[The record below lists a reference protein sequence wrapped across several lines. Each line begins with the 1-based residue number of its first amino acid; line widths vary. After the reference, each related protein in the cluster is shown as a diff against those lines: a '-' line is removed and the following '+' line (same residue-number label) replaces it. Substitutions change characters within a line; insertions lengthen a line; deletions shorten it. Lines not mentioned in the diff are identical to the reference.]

1 MSHSSAPAGPSSRSG
16 GPPSLDLRPFHIP
29 PVPPTDSPL
38 GICASGNGHVP
49 ATELPQLRASLLQA
63 RTAATA
69 RAQTC
74 DTNRRLLAERLAYE
88 RSSATAAREA
98 GKGKEA
104 ERKRKRDEEAAEEQ
118 PAAKGAA
125 KTASKG
131 VKANRESAAAASAA
145 SKGKQRAIDGRP
157 TTAEADIADSTDAD
171 GDTAMGDTPTSGPSS
186 AVATPASTATASKV
200 PAPNRAQ
207 ATPSAD
213 TDDDMKPPHLPRH
226 PEKKKRRRDQVPES
240 DASGSEEALRR
251 VRAEDS
257 TLGSASP
264 APPVPR
270 TSTQQVASVAGATDA
285 AATVEQKLKSERFS
299 KHSIPIKP
307 PAPGTASAFF
317 VPANPLVPPK
327 PPTNPPQATPK
338 RQSEVTGDFSNAKP
352 GQQIAHSTFQNW
364 VDAYLRP
371 FGEDDLAV
379 LAAKP
384 EDLTPYMIPPLGKH
398 YLERWEEEDLD
409 PSQRHSTSSSF
420 TSPLEPPILPRLR
433 PDALTEDALAG
444 ENVFLGPLSERLLAA
459 LAVGED
465 GLVAVDDEDD
475 VGRPAEDGAALPAKY
490 PMDAVDL
497 EERIK
502 RELRYIGILPEEEVD
517 WASREDDEVSSALR
531 ACQRLLHQQTAVNEA
546 RKAVLTSLVKDRMAY
561 QDYETARDA
570 QERVIEQGWQKRLR
584 TDVKKK
590 KKGKDRDRRGGG
602 SAAAAA
608 AAEAAKDEDPSK
620 APVSAELLD
629 AVARRDRLVS
639 TFKPFFG
646 EEEVGHYFGLPERS
660 IFEGLEAEVLG
671 EDGSEPGVDGP
682 AGEAGLEATGSGA
695 AATNGGGATP
705 ALVLEERPSM

>member
-1 MSHSSAPAGPSSRSG
+1 MR
-16 GPPSLDLRPFHIP
+16 
-29 PVPPTDSPL
+29 
-38 GICASGNGHVP
+38 
-49 ATELPQLRASLLQA
+49 
-63 RTAATA
+63 
-69 RAQTC
+69 TC
-74 DTNRRLLAERLAYE
+74 DRLEK
-88 RSSATAAREA
+88 TTWPFW
-98 GKGKEA
+98 
-104 ERKRKRDEEAAEEQ
+104 Q
-118 PAAKGAA
+118 PRWAW
-125 KTASKG
+125 
-131 VKANRESAAAASAA
+131 
-145 SKGKQRAIDGRP
+145 GR
-157 TTAEADIADSTDAD
+157 
-171 GDTAMGDTPTSGPSS
+171 
-186 AVATPASTATASKV
+186 
-200 PAPNRAQ
+200 
-207 ATPSAD
+207 
-213 TDDDMKPPHLPRH
+213 
-226 PEKKKRRRDQVPES
+226 
-240 DASGSEEALRR
+240 
-251 VRAEDS
+251 RAE
-257 TLGSASP
+257 
-264 APPVPR
+264 PR
-270 TSTQQVASVAGATDA
+270 LDCPDALFPLSV
-285 AATVEQKLKSERFS
+285 Q
-299 KHSIPIKP
+299 
-307 PAPGTASAFF
+307 
-317 VPANPLVPPK
+317 
-327 PPTNPPQATPK
+327 
-338 RQSEVTGDFSNAKP
+338 
-352 GQQIAHSTFQNW
+352 
-364 VDAYLRP
+364 
-371 FGEDDLAV
+371 
-379 LAAKP
+379 P

-409 PSQRHSTSSSF
+409 PSQRPSTSSSF

-502 RELRYIGILPEEEVD
+502 RELRYIGILPEEEVRLLQLSVLASRAHFFRTLRIQVD

-705 ALVLEERPSM
+705 ALEAEERPSM